1 MRYPDDFVNKIIQ
14 GDCLE
19 VMQDIPDNSIDC
31 VFADLPFYQ
40 EWQEEINNEIYS
52 GLTKQDKK
60 IINYLIWN
68 EKLIKEIDRIL
79 KNGGNII
86 LVNSPRYIL
95 STIHLWLDKFIFRN
109 QIPLIRK
116 GSLRPAWMLGF
127 QHNIMIFLVKGDK
140 KLKWNGAR
148 KNHDKSFPT
157 DVWLDIPYQNGYRGK
172 GVGNWHPEAINLPI
186 VERAIYLN
194 SMEGDIVLDITAG
207 SGTTG
212 VACKKLNRNY
222 ILIEKEPK
230 YVKMAEERINAIQKS
245 LIS

>member
-1 MRYPDDFVNKIIQ
+1 MKYPDDFINKVIQ
-14 GDCLE
+14 GDCLD
-19 VMQDIPDNSIDC
+19 VMKDIPDNSIDC

-40 EWQEEINNEIYS
+40 EWQEEIDDAIYS
-52 GLTKQDKK
+52 GLTKQEKK
-60 IINYLIWN
+60 IINYSIWN
-68 EKLIKEIDRIL
+68 KKLINEIDRIL

-194 SMEGDIVLDITAG
+194 SMEGDVVLDITAG

-222 ILIEKEPK
+222 ILIEKDPK
-230 YVKMAEERINAIQKS
+230 YVKMAEERINAI
-245 LIS
+245 